1 MFIKILILRQ
11 LGPDAAVR
19 NEPGSYDIFI
29 GHSQCTSEAVC
40 YSVGNVPLRWLF
52 SKLNFLIYFLASY
65 KYKILFQ
72 FIKILILRRLG
83 PDAAVRNAPSSWG
96 IFIGHSRC
104 TSEAVCYSVG
114 NVPLRWLFSKL
125 NF

>member
-19 NEPGSYDIFI
+19 NEPGSWD
-29 GHSQCTSEAVC
+29 
-40 YSVGNVPLRWLF
+40 
-52 SKLNFLIYFLASY
+52 
-65 KYKILFQ
+65 
-72 FIKILILRRLG
+72 
-83 PDAAVRNAPSSWG
+83 